1 MNSRLGRSILVGL
14 LAVVVLG
21 WTQVLGSRVFWV
33 LFVGIGLAGL
43 LASAAWLALQRS
55 SDLRAWLRERFW
67 SRQEGSYHA
76 FNGVGLRVDDDGR
89 HVWMDG
95 QGLLRAL
102 GRREADDVLAA
113 RLTGM
118 WRRDAKGLLMV
129 RVDAVID
136 YLGHMPERKDPRVQ
150 KLRRYLER
158 DVLHPAA
165 ERRRRA

>member
-14 LAVVVLG
+14 FAMVVLG
-21 WTQVLGSRVFWV
+21 WSQVLGSRVFWL
-33 LFVGIGLAGL
+33 LFAGIGLAAL
-43 LASAAWLALQRS
+43 LAGGAWLALQRS
-55 SDLRAWLRERFW
+55 AELQAWVRERFW

-76 FNGVGLRVDDDGR
+76 FSGVGLRVEDDGR

-95 QGLLRAL
+95 QGLLRVL
-102 GRREADDVLAA
+102 GRREADEVLAA

-118 WRRDAKGLLMV
+118 WRRDAQGVLML

-136 YLGHMPERKDPRVQ
+136 YLGHMPERNDPRVQ

>member
-14 LAVVVLG
+14 FAMAGLG
-21 WTQVLGSRVFWV
+21 WSQVLGSRVFWL
-33 LFVGIGLAGL
+33 LFAALALAVL
-43 LASAAWLALQRS
+43 LASVAWLAVKRS
-55 SDLRAWLRERFW
+55 ADLREWVRARFW
-67 SRQEGSYHA
+67 SSEEGSYHA
-76 FNGVGLRVDDDGR
+76 FGGVGLRVDDDGR

-118 WRRDAKGLLMV
+118 WRRDAKGVLML
-129 RVDAVID
+129 RVDAVIN
-136 YLGHMPERKDPRVQ
+136 YLGHMPERNDPRVQ

>member
-1 MNSRLGRSILVGL
+1 MNSRLGRSILV
-14 LAVVVLG
+14 AIFAMVVLG
-21 WTQVLGSRVFWV
+21 WSQVLGSRVFWM
-33 LFVGIGLAGL
+33 LFVGIGVAALLAG
-43 LASAAWLALQRS
+43 AAWLAVQRS
-55 SDLRAWLRERFW
+55 ADLRAWVRERSW

-76 FNGVGLRVDDDGR
+76 FGGVGLRVDDDGR

-118 WRRDAKGLLMV
+118 WRRDAKGVLMV
-129 RVDAVID
+129 RVDAVIN
-136 YLGHMPERKDPRVQ
+136 YLGHMPERNDPRVQ

-158 DVLHPAA
+158 DVVHPAA

>member
-1 MNSRLGRSILVGL
+1 MNSRLGRSILV
-14 LAVVVLG
+14 AIFAMVVLG
-21 WTQVLGSRVFWV
+21 WSQVLGSRVFWM
-33 LFVGIGLAGL
+33 LFTAIGVAML
-43 LASAAWLALQRS
+43 LASAAWLSLRRS
-55 SDLRAWLRERFW
+55 ADLRAWVRERFW
-67 SRQEGSYHA
+67 SRQEGNYHA
-76 FNGVGLRVDDDGR
+76 FGGVGLRVEDDGR

-118 WRRDAKGLLMV
+118 WRRDAKGVLMV

-136 YLGHMPERKDPRVQ
+136 YLGHMPERNDPRVQ
-150 KLRRYLER
+150 RLRRYLER

>member
-1 MNSRLGRSILVGL
+1 MNSRLGRSILV
-14 LAVVVLG
+14 AIFAMVVLG
-21 WTQVLGSRVFWV
+21 WSQVLGSRVFWM
-33 LFVGIGLAGL
+33 LFVGIGVAALLAG
-43 LASAAWLALQRS
+43 AAWLAVQRS
-55 SDLRAWLRERFW
+55 ADLRAWVRERSW

-76 FNGVGLRVDDDGR
+76 FGGVGLRVDDDGR

-118 WRRDAKGLLMV
+118 WRRDAKGVLMV
-129 RVDAVID
+129 RVDAVIT
-136 YLGHMPERKDPRVQ
+136 YLGHMPERNDPRVQ

-158 DVLHPAA
+158 DVIHPAA